1 MVEQALIAASGYG
14 TRLSL
19 INNPEKCK
27 SLITYGGQT
36 MIGHLIDG
44 LVQGGIKRF
53 VFCAGEH
60 TLQPISGIVQKKG
73 IQAQAIVEHR
83 HHETYRRIPLIW
95 QSELE
100 DQFLFVCGHHPLP
113 GSFVSQ
119 LLAASRESDCV
130 ITSYSS
136 LLYPLR
142 DKSHEIVYEENGKFR
157 EVEIQPDAKITYHKY
172 VRNPYVVKK
181 DVIGIAQFLD
191 FKYSFS
197 YYMLRYWQMG
207 GSVSAVT
214 ANMPP
219 EFDYDDELDRTRLFI
234 DSLVVRLASL
244 EAVSCEE
251 S

>member
-14 TRLSL
+14 TRLSPN
-19 INNPEKCK
+19 NNPDRCK
-27 SLITYGGQT
+27 SLITYGGQE

-60 TLQPISGIVQKKG
+60 TLQPVREIVQKKG
-73 IQAQAIVEHR
+73 IQAIVEHR
-83 HHETYRRIPLIW
+83 HHKTYRRIPLVW
-95 QSELE
+95 QDQME

-113 GSFVSQ
+113 SSFVSQ
-119 LLAASRESDCV
+119 LVTASTESDCV
-130 ITSYSS
+130 MTSYSS

-142 DKSHEIVYEENGKFR
+142 GKSHEIVYEGESR
-157 EVEIQPDAKITYHKY
+157 EFCEAEIQPDAEITDHKY

-181 DVIGIAQFLD
+181 DIIGIAHSLD

-197 YYMLRYWQMG
+197 YYILRYWHMG
-207 GSVSAVT
+207 GSVSVVEAT
-214 ANMPP
+214 MPP

-234 DSLVVRLASL
+234 DSLTVQLASFGTI
-244 EAVSCEE
+244 
-251 S
+251 